1 MSEKSCYV
9 VCTSS
14 LLLSLCIVC
23 VCVLVFLVD
32 GRGGRGLVIGVSV
45 ADCQSDALVNHPRV
59 YENPQMLNQEVEK
72 LPIINIMVAPVHFD
86 FY

>member
-1 MSEKSCYV
+1 M
-9 VCTSS
+9 
-14 LLLSLCIVC
+14 C

-59 YENPQMLNQEVEK
+59 YENPQMLNQEIEK
-72 LPIINIMVAPVHFD
+72 LPIINIMVAPVPFD